1 MTAKG
6 QSKAR
11 PTYYTLWVR
20 DVVGVDDITIARCVY
35 F

>member
-11 PTYYTLWVR
+11 PTYYALWVR
-20 DVVGVDDITIARCVY
+20 DVVGVDDITVARCVY